1 MSRAVDETVDMTV
14 ELSRE
19 RARATGGRESL
30 VDANKTKAR
39 SNGDGQSEQS
49 ENARAVDKTA
59 HTKSESEEGAY
70 GRTMCGS
77 LTPTVTASWAIKRSV
92 TVGHSPQTPAVIDV
106 VRAGTE

>member
-1 MSRAVDETVDMTV
+1 MGRA
-14 ELSRE
+14 S
-19 RARATGGRESL
+19 
-30 VDANKTKAR
+30 KAK
-39 SNGDGQSEQS
+39 
-49 ENARAVDKTA
+49 NARAVDKTA